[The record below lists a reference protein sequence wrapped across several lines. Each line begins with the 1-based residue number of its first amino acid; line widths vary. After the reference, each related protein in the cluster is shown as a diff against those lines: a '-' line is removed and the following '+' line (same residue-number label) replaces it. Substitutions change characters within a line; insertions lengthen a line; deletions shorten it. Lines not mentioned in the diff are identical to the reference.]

1 MTQPAAEARGD
12 IRSLLVCII
21 EHEVKMN
28 IAHRVDAKYSTS
40 FQASQAYWQK
50 EIDRFGRAMGRA
62 NQAHLR
68 RRGQFF
74 SDAEIHQW
82 KEELIERGIKLA
94 VNRLMKDLR
103 QQGIDGDARW
113 LKKIAEELY
122 A

>member
-12 IRSLLVCII
+12 IRSLLVCLI
-21 EHEVKMN
+21 EHEIKMN
-28 IAHRVDAKYSTS
+28 IVHRVDAKYGSS
-40 FQASQAYWQK
+40 FQATREYWQK
-50 EIDRFGRAMGRA
+50 EIDRFGRAIDRV
-62 NQAHLR
+62 NQTHLR

-103 QQGIDGDARW
+103 QQGIDGDALW